1 MECNTLI
8 YENVLHSFLYKIKTL
23 GVELVVE
30 LLKYC

>member
-8 YENVLHSFLYKIKTL
+8 YENVLHSFLYKTL

-30 LLKYC
+30 LLKSC